1 METYCILSQ
10 VLLDNICIS
19 EYYEHISFFFY
30 HVRAFRGF
38 MRRTW
43 MNMRTWIKV

>member
-19 EYYEHISFFFY
+19 EYYEHISFFFIMLELS
-30 HVRAFRGF
+30 GDLCEGLG
-38 MRRTW
+38 
-43 MNMRTWIKV
+43 